1 MNVFNN
7 KTLVP
12 LGDCCELQVDKYA
25 INGLDNKDM
34 SPQAY
39 FNLISDYTNDT
50 KPLNN
55 IAVSLNVTSVQFGL
69 LHFVIWELGL
79 RSLKKVYSFEAF
91 KIIFLL
97 NEYSRI
103 FGLPSTLLRL
113 KPKSNS
119 TGLFSYMESV

>member
-7 KTLVP
+7 KTLVL

-69 LHFVIWELGL
+69 LYFVWFTQ
-79 RSLKKVYSFEAF
+79 LKNIYTASKPLKSFF
-91 KIIFLL
+91 F
-97 NEYSRI
+97 
-103 FGLPSTLLRL
+103 
-113 KPKSNS
+113 
-119 TGLFSYMESV
+119 